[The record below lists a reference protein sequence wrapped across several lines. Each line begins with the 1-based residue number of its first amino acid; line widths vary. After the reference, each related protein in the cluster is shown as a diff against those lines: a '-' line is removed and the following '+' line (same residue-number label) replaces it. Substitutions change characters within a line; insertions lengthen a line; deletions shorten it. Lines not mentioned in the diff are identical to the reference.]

1 MPANKHKRKAT
12 TQSKGKHQSN
22 SVVKSSGLI
31 SSHPT
36 IFIFLGFIFIAVGIY
51 LLIAEN
57 QDNSIFGLAMLLI
70 FSGAA
75 TAIYA
80 NFSLPTKNK

>member
-12 TQSKGKHQSN
+12 IKAKGKHQAN
-22 SVVKSSGLI
+22 TLVKSSGLI
-31 SSHPT
+31 TSHPT
-36 IFIFLGFIFIAVGIY
+36 IFIFLGFLFIAVGIY
-51 LLIAEN
+51 LLITDN
-57 QDNSIFGLAMLLI
+57 QDNSIFGIAMLLI

-75 TAIYA
+75 TSIYA